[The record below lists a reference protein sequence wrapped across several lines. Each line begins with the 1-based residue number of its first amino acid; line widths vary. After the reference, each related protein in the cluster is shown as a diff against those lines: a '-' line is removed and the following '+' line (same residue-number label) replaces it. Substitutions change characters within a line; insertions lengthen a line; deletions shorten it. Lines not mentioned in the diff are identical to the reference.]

1 MRGNVSEIYKV
12 YDSPNRELVI
22 PVYQRNYD
30 WGKPQCAQ
38 LVEDLVELVKSDR
51 EKHFFGSIVG
61 DQEDAWKWVVIDG
74 QQRLT
79 TVSILILALSHLSD
93 AGAIPTHDPDLGP
106 RLRQSYLL
114 KDENSKDPKFRL
126 KPVKD
131 DNVAYQRLFGEEEH
145 FIESS
150 NITANYRY
158 FMQQLPKTELS
169 ADEIWQAVRGL
180 EVMWLDLERDDDP
193 QRIFESLN
201 STGLE
206 LTEADKVRNLVLMGL
221 PTHEQE
227 AVYEEYWNRIE
238 KNVNYATDGFLRWYL
253 VTKTTRTPR
262 RSQVYDAFKTYAK
275 KTGLKGAALLADVR
289 DYSVHYREILHAK
302 TGVPDADRR
311 LARLN
316 IVQQEVI
323 LPLLMP
329 LLAEYRAGTVSSEDF
344 SRSVTVIDTYIF
356 RRFVCGYATNALNKI
371 FATAYREITRMRR
384 NGDQFS
390 DVLIYSLSKRTG
402 SGYFPDDDRFFDDF
416 ATRDFYNISKN
427 RRTYLFECLENGMS
441 QDNRDIAGALTDGN
455 ISIEHIMPQTLTPD
469 WRRMLGE
476 EAEEVHREWL
486 HRIGNLTVT
495 GYNSSYSNQSFN
507 VKKTTEN
514 GFDDTPYRIN
524 RYIIESDQWTK
535 TEIQHRSEKLA
546 ALAMKYWPYPETAFE
561 PPQVELPSEP
571 LGETG
576 SFTGQAIAAYEF
588 LQGQR
593 TVASWKELV
602 VRVLQELE
610 SVDRNGLIDA
620 AGEFPYWFRIDGQ
633 FSGQTT
639 HFEKISPGLEVTLE
653 SSTRSRVNMLRRL
666 FEAMR
671 LDPEELVLKFRAP
684 AHEEPITHTEA
695 AESEFA
701 ALTKFIPVLEPLVG
715 LKLEESDV
723 DDLIE
728 ELNSAISD
736 VSVEGALEIL
746 GEAPALFA
754 ESPEKIAH
762 ASSEQIRALLTVK
775 QQENQLINPH
785 ALHSA
790 LADGSI
796 LAWLRRLSEVDHGKS
811 SARHD

>member
-402 SGYFPDDDRFFDDF
+402 SGYFPTDSRFFDDF
-416 ATRDFYNISKN
+416 ATRDFYSISRN
-427 RRTYLFECLENGMS
+427 RRTYLFECLENGLS
-441 QDNRDIAGALTDGN
+441 QDKRDIAGALEDGN
-455 ISIEHIMPQTLTPD
+455 ISIEQIMPQTLTSD
-469 WRRMLGE
+469 WRNMLGE
-476 EAEEVHREWL
+476 DAEEVHREWL

-495 GYNSSYSNQSFN
+495 GYNSSYSNQSFGL
-507 VKKTTEN
+507 KKSAEN

-524 RYIIESDQWTK
+524 RYIIEATQWTK
-535 TEIQHRSEKLA
+535 AEMQARGEQLA
-546 ALAMKYWPYPETAFE
+546 KQALKYWPYTETDFE

-571 LGETG
+571 LGDSET
-576 SFTGQAIAAYEF
+576 FTGRVVVAYEF

-593 TVASWKELV
+593 TVRSWKELV
-602 VRVLQELE
+602 LQVLQELE
-610 SVDRNGLIDA
+610 ALDRSALIEA
-620 AGEFPYWFRIDGQ
+620 AHEFPYWFRIDGK
-633 FSGQTT
+633 FAGLTT
-639 HFEKISPGLEVTLE
+639 NFEKISPGLEVTLE
-653 SSTRSRVNMLRRL
+653 TSTRSRVTMLRRL
-666 FEAMR
+666 FDA
-671 LDPEELVLKFRAP
+671 LGVNPDELILKFRADSSTT
-684 AHEEPITHTEA
+684 EPTVDDT
-695 AESEFA
+695 AEVERKFN
-701 ALTKFIPVLEPLVG
+701 ALTKFIPVIEPLVG
-715 LKLEESDV
+715 LTLQPGDV
-723 DDLIE
+723 D
-728 ELNSAISD
+728 ELLDEINEQINQ
-736 VSVEGALEIL
+736 LEIMNPLEVL
-746 GEAPALFA
+746 GEAPPIFA
-754 ESPEKIAH
+754 ANPDKIAQ
-762 ASSEQIRALLTVK
+762 ASSQQIYALLTVK
-775 QQENQLINPH
+775 KQENELINPN
-785 ALHSA
+785 ALRTA
-790 LADGSI
+790 LVDGSI
-796 LAWLRRLSEVDHGKS
+796 LSWLQRLEALDT
-811 SARHD
+811 AAAT